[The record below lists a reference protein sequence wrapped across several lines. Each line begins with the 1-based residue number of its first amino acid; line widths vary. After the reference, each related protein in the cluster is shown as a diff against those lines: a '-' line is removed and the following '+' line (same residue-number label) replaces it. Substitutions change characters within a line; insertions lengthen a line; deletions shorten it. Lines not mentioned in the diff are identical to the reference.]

1 MRGVSPVINNIWFI
15 RGIRKGIKTERFP
28 EESPGEIAPWST
40 ALKGSGSADCPVE
53 AIVDGKWIFDRC
65 VFCRKCLPA
74 FSPTGDYNIFEVRGK
89 DENFKKSFHIFPL
102 DSGACGAC
110 NAELHNIAAPQYDM
124 TRFGIFFTNTPRH
137 ADAIVIMGV
146 WTEGMEKALD
156 LALDAMP
163 GPKLIIAMGACAA
176 TGGIIGKGA
185 MKNEKYDVIMGG
197 CPPNPYTILSAL
209 GKAKGD

>member
-1 MRGVSPVINNIWFI
+1 MIKGLWFLRGL
-15 RGIRKGIKTERFP
+15 RKGIVTEKFP
-28 EESPGEIAPWST
+28 EVKPGEVALWST
-40 ALKGSGSADCPVE
+40 ALKGDGNPQCPVE

-65 VFCRKCLPA
+65 IFCRKCLPSYA
-74 FSPTGDYNIFEVRGK
+74 PNGNFNIFKVRK
-89 DENFKKSFHIFPL
+89 KEPSFNKSFHLFPF

-110 NAELHNIAAPQYDM
+110 NAELHNIASPQYDM

-146 WTEGMEKALD
+146 WTQGMKKALD

-163 GPKLIIAMGACAA
+163 GPKLVIALGACAA
-176 TGGIIGKGA
+176 TGGIMGKGA
-185 MKNEKYDVIMGG
+185 LAEEKYDVVIGG

-209 GKAKGD
+209 EKARGD